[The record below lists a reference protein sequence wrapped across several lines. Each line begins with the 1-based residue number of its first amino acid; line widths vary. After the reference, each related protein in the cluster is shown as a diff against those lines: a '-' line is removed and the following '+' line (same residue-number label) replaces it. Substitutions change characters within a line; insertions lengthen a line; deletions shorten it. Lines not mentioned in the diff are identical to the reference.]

1 MDYSLGK
8 VYIIEPVGDHTEGDI
23 YIGSTCQ
30 PRLAMRLANHR
41 SQYKRWKLEK
51 GNNVSSHILFDRYGF
66 KNCQIVLIESVN
78 CTSKDELT
86 SREAYHIR
94 NSKCVNKNIPLRTN
108 KEYYLDNRDVKLS
121 YQKQYQIDNRD
132 VILAKNNL
140 YYAAHKNP
148 CICQCGGKYNSN
160 SGKNRHLNSK
170 KHINYIETENNN
182 ISE

>member
-1 MDYSLGK
+1 MNYSLGK
-8 VYIIEPVGDHTEGDI
+8 VYIIEPVGDHPVQDI

-30 PRLAMRLANHR
+30 PRLAMRLANHH
-41 SQYKRWKLEK
+41 SHYKRWLLLKTNMVTCFK
-51 GNNVSSHILFDRYGF
+51 LFDTYGF
-66 KNCQIVLIESVN
+66 ENCKIVLIESVN

-94 NSKCVNKNIPLRTN
+94 NSQCVNKFIPLRTN